1 LVDAVECPAPEKSC
15 DGDGNV
21 EEDLVVHD
29 QGARAL
35 VGTGSARRDNSL
47 PNCAAARP

>member
-1 LVDAVECPAPEKSC
+1 
-15 DGDGNV
+15 
-21 EEDLVVHD
+21 LVVHD

-35 VGTGSARRDNSL
+35 ERGAGSARRDNSL